1 MKSALLI
8 GRSSDLEVLA
18 GLCRS
23 DRGVGSLLVGASE
36 IGRSSVLGELAEQL
50 RSTRKVHELG
60 PGNSVGELLTILAVQ
75 AEHSTRPDSLA
86 GALRRGLADSPCVL
100 LVDDFERLDSLTRRT
115 LEQLARL
122 TPPAGSSWIIS
133 VTPPAA
139 ARFPRC
145 ARHTLAA
152 LSKSDMAIFIRMDLG
167 GEPDETLEEWLV
179 AHAGGS
185 PRRLRLL
192 ALILAVTGLLKKQ
205 EGRLEATRLPADPM
219 ADVLSALE
227 SLPEDG
233 RVLLEL
239 GCLADEPFSFEVLI
253 HASGLS
259 RERAER
265 AAGVLSEG
273 GLLEVRPH
281 PPLCRASRSRHSVE
295 GFRIGPTELRKLVST
310 GLPDR
315 TRRRHHGRLAGALE
329 VLGGTAA
336 ERGRQLA
343 RAGKSSDAAWLLMEG
358 GRQAHDQGLLEEAL
372 QLWETAASC
381 LLLGDPIPGVARADT
396 LLALG
401 RAEEAERAL
410 ARLNDS
416 PEVRRARIDAFLA
429 REDWEEAGRLCE
441 QFLETTPTKGDLE
454 LRLARVLTHRGDRE
468 GAIAALERALPEVG
482 PEARL
487 SLGRLSLATGDVR
500 RLRAAVQPLL
510 EHPELRF
517 EALLL
522 LAEGEQMGGRGSAGR
537 ERLQEAAALA
547 AQEKVPEREARVHL
561 LQASS
566 LRDEGDL
573 VWAADACEQAVTLLR
588 PAGESLALIEALEQ
602 LLRVLLEQ
610 AKPAEAEKALRELVA
625 VSDVLEELGP
635 RIGAR
640 LRLGRLQIEN
650 GRAGEAVDWLNQAAE
665 LARGS
670 EQAEILTVLAT
681 VKRLQGDDQEALAV
695 AERAVTLARE
705 AASSEL
711 LAASLV
717 TVGELSVDAQQWSR
731 ARETLE
737 EARGLLPEDP
747 LLLKALARLHE
758 QGARRQVPG
767 LTVEEARRIR
777 GSTRTRPDLPVS
789 PGRLLPWLGAAVAL
803 ALFAL
808 WPRPGILQVESHPAG
823 AVVVVDGE
831 RHQAPCKVRLA
842 PGSHEVK
849 VALQGHRP
857 HLERVEL
864 SAGQSFKLVARL
876 ESASGAVRFS
886 TQPGG
891 ARVYLEGRLKG
902 VSPLELKGLPPGRFK
917 VLVVKPGYL
926 HYVGAVEVVA
936 GKTRNLAVNL
946 RQAP

>member
-1 MKSALLI
+1 MTSALLI

-23 DRGVGSLLVGASE
+23 DRGVGLLLVGASE
-36 IGRSSVLGELAEQL
+36 IGRSSVMGELAEQL
-50 RSTRKVHELG
+50 RSSRKVLELG
-60 PGNSVGELLTILAVQ
+60 PNTCVGELLEALAVK
-75 AEHSTRPDSLA
+75 AEHPTRPASLA
-86 GALRRGLADSPCVL
+86 GALRRGLAGSQCVL

-139 ARFPRC
+139 VRFPRC
-145 ARHTLAA
+145 ARQTLPP
-152 LSKSDMAIFIRMDLG
+152 LSNSDMSTLIRMELK
-167 GEPDETLEEWLV
+167 GEPGESLEEWLV
-179 AHAGGS
+179 ARSGGS

-192 ALILAVTGLLKKQ
+192 ALILAVTGLLKKRGGQ
-205 EGRLEATRLPADPM
+205 LEASRLPTDPM

-227 SLPEDG
+227 SLDEDA
-233 RVLLEL
+233 RLLLEL
-239 GCLADEPFSFEVLI
+239 GCLADEPFSFEVLV

-259 RERAER
+259 RDRAER
-265 AAGVLSEG
+265 AARLLSDG
-273 GLLEVRPH
+273 GLL
-281 PPLCRASRSRHSVE
+281 E

-315 TRRRHHGRLAGALE
+315 TRRRHHGRLADALE
-329 VLGGTAA
+329 ALAGTAA

-343 RAGKSSDAAWLLMEG
+343 RAGKSSDAAWLLMEA
-358 GRQAHDQGLLEEAL
+358 GRQAHDRGLLEEAL

-416 PEVRRARIDAFLA
+416 PEVRRAQIDALIA
-429 REDWEEAGRLCE
+429 REEWDEAGRLCE
-441 QFLETTPTKGDLE
+441 QALETTPTKGELE

-500 RLRAAVQPLL
+500 RLRASVQPLL

-547 AQEKVPEREARVHL
+547 NQEKVPEREARVHL
-561 LQASS
+561 LQAGS

-573 VWAADACEQAVTLLR
+573 VWAAEACEQAVTLLR
-588 PAGESLALIEALEQ
+588 PAGESLVLTEALEQ
-602 LLRVLLEQ
+602 LLRLRLEQ
-610 AKPAEAEKALRELVA
+610 NKPSEAETVLRELVA
-625 VSDVLEELGP
+625 VSDVLDESGP
-635 RIGAR
+635 RARAR

-650 GRAGEAVDWLNQAAE
+650 GRAAEAVDSLSQAAE

-681 VKRLQGDDQEALAV
+681 AKRLQGNSQEAIAV
-695 AERAVTLARE
+695 AEQAVTRARE

-731 ARETLE
+731 AREALE

-747 LLLKALARLHE
+747 GLSKALARLHE
-758 QGARRQVPG
+758 QGALHQVPG
-767 LTVEEARRIR
+767 LSAEEARRIR
-777 GSTRTRPDLPVS
+777 RTTRTRAQLPVN
-789 PGRLLPWLGAAVAL
+789 PRRILPWLGAAVAL
-803 ALFAL
+803 ALFML
-808 WPRPGILQVESHPAG
+808 WPRPGIVQVESHPPG
-823 AVVVVDGE
+823 AAVVVDGK
-831 RHQAPCKVRLA
+831 RHQAPCTLKLS

-849 VALQGHRP
+849 VALQGYKSHV
-857 HLERVEL
+857 ERVEL

-886 TQPGG
+886 TQPKG
-891 ARVYLEGRLKG
+891 ARIYLEGRLKG
-902 VSPLELKGLPPGRFK
+902 VSPLELKGLPPRRFQ

-926 HYVGAVEVVA
+926 DYLGAVDVVA
-936 GKTRNLAVNL
+936 GKTRNLSVNL
-946 RQAP
+946 KQAR